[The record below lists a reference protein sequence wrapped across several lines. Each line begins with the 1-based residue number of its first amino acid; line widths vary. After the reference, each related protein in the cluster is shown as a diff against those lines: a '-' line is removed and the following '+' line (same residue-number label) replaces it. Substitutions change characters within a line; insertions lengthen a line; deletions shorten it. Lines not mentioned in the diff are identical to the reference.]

1 MEDGTVN
8 SVDSGVRDPKK
19 SLFYFLALVSR
30 PVPENK
36 NAQKIK
42 AVRAVPRCR
51 AVAVAPF
58 CLARRLVYLPE

>member
-8 SVDSGVRDPKK
+8 SVDSGVRDPQK

-42 AVRAVPRCR
+42 AENKKNKSKTVRLR
-51 AVAVAPF
+51 AE
-58 CLARRLVYLPE
+58 LAQ

>member
-1 MEDGTVN
+1 MN

-36 NAQKIK
+36 NAHSSLAI
-42 AVRAVPRCR
+42 AV
-51 AVAVAPF
+51 VAGISWLQANQSHPSDAPGT
-58 CLARRLVYLPE
+58 